1 MNELLKRL
9 EIIKK
14 SILLEDTE
22 IIELQLK
29 RIATLNY
36 ESDVKNIISLIE
48 NVEYEN
54 AIKCID
60 DYLNKY
66 LGIVEFEDENIK
78 SLKLELKVLEQRLQE
93 INTKKEEYLHLINEF
108 NTEYNNRLGL
118 LIEEI
123 LKIKKDI
130 LEAQLEENPSLQNEY
145 EDSKNDYESFKKQ
158 YKELSNKKIY
168 DISDNDMKELKK
180 LYKEAAKLCHP
191 DIVETN
197 KKNEAELIFKELNDD
212 YSSNDIEKV
221 KDILNKL
228 KRNLI
233 FDFDSNKL
241 NNAELLKNKISDL
254 KEKIISVEVEIDNII
269 NSETY
274 KIVSNISDW
283 ENYFDDLRKQ
293 LLEEKKL
300 LVEKK
305 DLNYN

>member
-1 MNELLKRL
+1 MNEILKRL
-9 EIIKK
+9 EIVKK

-29 RIATLNY
+29 KIATLNY
-36 ESDVKNIISLIE
+36 ENDVNNIISLIE
-48 NVEYEN
+48 NIEYEN

-93 INTKKEEYLHLINEF
+93 INGKKEEYLHLINEF

-130 LEAQLEENPSLQNEY
+130 LEAQLKENPLLKNEY
-145 EDSKNDYESFKKQ
+145 EDSKNDYENFKKQ
-158 YKELSNKKIY
+158 YKEHSSKKIY
-168 DISDNDMKELKK
+168 DISDNDKKELKK
-180 LYKEAAKLCHP
+180 LYREAAKLCHP
-191 DIVETN
+191 DIVEIN
-197 KKNEAELIFKELNDD
+197 KKNEAELIFKELNDA

-221 KDILNKL
+221 KDILDKL
-228 KRNLI
+228 KINLT

-241 NNAELLKNKISDL
+241 NDAELLRNKISDL
-254 KEKIISVEVEIDNII
+254 KEKIKSVEVEIDNLI

-274 KIVSNISDW
+274 KTILNINDW
-283 ENYFDDLRKQ
+283 NKYFDEIKNQ
-293 LLEEKKL
+293 LIKEKKL
-300 LVEKK
+300 LQK
-305 DLNYN
+305 NRN

>member
-14 SILLEDTE
+14 SILLEDSE

-29 RIATLNY
+29 RISTLNY

-54 AIKCID
+54 AIKNID

-66 LGIVEFEDENIK
+66 LGIIEFEDENIK

-93 INTKKEEYLHLINEF
+93 SNEKKEEYTHIVNEF
-108 NTEYNNRLGL
+108 NNEYNRRLGA

-123 LKIKKDI
+123 LKIKKEI
-130 LEAQLEENPSLQNEY
+130 LEEQSKEDPSL
-145 EDSKNDYESFKKQ
+145 KNDYEESRNDYENFKKQ
-158 YKELSNKKIY
+158 NKELSDKKIY
-168 DISDNDMKELKK
+168 NISEDDKNILKK

-191 DIVETN
+191 DIVESN
-197 KKNEAELIFKELNDD
+197 RKNEAERIFKELNDA

-221 KDILNKL
+221 KTILDKL

-241 NNAELLKNKISDL
+241 NSTELLRNKISDL
-254 KEKIISVEVEIDNII
+254 KEKIELVKLEINNIL
-269 NSETY
+269 SSDTY
-274 KIVSNISDW
+274 KTITNINNW
-283 ENYFDDLRKQ
+283 NEYFDELKIQ
-293 LLEEKKL
+293 LLEEKEEL
-300 LVEKK
+300 LKK
-305 DLNYN
+305 YRIS

>member
-1 MNELLKRL
+1 MNEILKRL
-9 EIIKK
+9 EIVKK

-29 RIATLNY
+29 KIATLNY
-36 ESDVKNIISLIE
+36 ENDVNNIISLIE
-48 NVEYEN
+48 NIEYEN

-78 SLKLELKVLEQRLQE
+78 SIKLELKVLEQRLQE
-93 INTKKEEYLHLINEF
+93 INAKKEEYLHLINEF

-130 LEAQLEENPSLQNEY
+130 LEAQLKENPLLKNEY
-145 EDSKNDYESFKKQ
+145 EDSKNEYENFKKQ
-158 YKELSNKKIY
+158 YKELSSKKIY
-168 DISDNDMKELKK
+168 DISDNDKKELKK
-180 LYKEAAKLCHP
+180 LYREAAKLCHP
-191 DIVETN
+191 DIVEIN
-197 KKNEAELIFKELNDD
+197 KKNEAELIFKELNDA

-221 KDILNKL
+221 KDILDKL
-228 KRNLI
+228 KRNLT

-241 NNAELLKNKISDL
+241 NDAELLRNKISDL
-254 KEKIISVEVEIDNII
+254 KEKIKSVEVEIDNLI

-274 KIVSNISDW
+274 KTILNINDW
-283 ENYFDDLRKQ
+283 NKYFDEIKNQ
-293 LLEEKKL
+293 LIKEKKL
-300 LVEKK
+300 LQK
-305 DLNYN
+305 NRN